1 MTVLA
6 SGPELSNKFWL
17 DLMMAVI
24 SKYGLNHHLATI
36 SNHLFRQESLTD
48 AKSGSKIFYTL
59 PVIPKWRFMLK
70 IFGLYSAKISRS
82 RSQILRN
89 YSGLDQKTKG
99 NPWSDVFFCY
109 TGQARP
115 ESGLQIREQCCAN
128 VNFLILRITLCYVRQ
143 SLCFRKSTNIWG

>member
-48 AKSGSKIFYTL
+48 AKSGSKIFYTFTSHSQMEVHAKNFW
-59 PVIPKWRFMLK
+59 PVLCKNIKVKKPNTEELFW
-70 IFGLYSAKISRS
+70 
-82 RSQILRN
+82 
-89 YSGLDQKTKG
+89 
-99 NPWSDVFFCY
+99 
-109 TGQARP
+109 
-115 ESGLQIREQCCAN
+115 IRLENQ
-128 VNFLILRITLCYVRQ
+128 RQ
-143 SLCFRKSTNIWG
+143 PMV

>member
-1 MTVLA
+1 MHATRTWTQSDSRVHALLLEVYKLVKYKPRFSSVQKELYLLQYWSQIKKTYRQMTVLA
-6 SGPELSNKFWL
+6 SGPELSNKFRL

-70 IFGLYSAKISRS
+70 IFGLYSVKISRS

-89 YSGLDQKTKG
+89 YSGLD
-99 NPWSDVFFCY
+99 
-109 TGQARP
+109 
-115 ESGLQIREQCCAN
+115 
-128 VNFLILRITLCYVRQ
+128 
-143 SLCFRKSTNIWG
+143 